1 MTKKRFSVKATVYDK
16 RGRVLT
22 VGENSYSKTHPLQA
36 KYAVSVGLDDKIFL
50 HAEISA
56 LSKLK
61 RYHKPYKIVV
71 ERYLCS
77 GETALAKCCKVCEA
91 AVKAHGIKYIEYT
104 NNGSGYTKE
113 TLDL

>member
-50 HAEISA
+50 HAEIAA
-56 LSKLK
+56 LSRLK
-61 RYHKPYKIVV
+61 SFHKPYKIVV
-71 ERYLCS
+71 ERYLS
-77 GETALAKCCKVCEA
+77 DGSTALAKPCPVCDA
-91 AVKAHGIKYIEYT
+91 AIRAHSIQRIEFT
-104 NNGSGYTKE
+104 C
-113 TLDL
+113 

>member
-36 KYAVSVGLDDKIFL
+36 KYAVQVGLDDKVFL
-50 HAEISA
+50 HAEIAA

-61 RYHKPYKIVV
+61 SHHKPYKIVV
-71 ERYLCS
+71 ERYLS
-77 GETALAKCCKVCEA
+77 DGSTALAKPCPVCDA
-91 AVKAHGIKYIEYT
+91 AIRAHGI
-104 NNGSGYTKE
+104 
-113 TLDL
+113 TLTEWTE